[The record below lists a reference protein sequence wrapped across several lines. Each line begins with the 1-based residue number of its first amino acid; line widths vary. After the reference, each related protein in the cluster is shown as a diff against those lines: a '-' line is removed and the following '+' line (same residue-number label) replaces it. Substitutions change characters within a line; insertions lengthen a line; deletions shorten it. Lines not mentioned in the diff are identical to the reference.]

1 MNYQYFFR
9 IAKDLEMKEN
19 SVQVDQTLGLQH
31 CTDCTALHSGK
42 LSAGDEEK
50 KNDFIQI
57 S

>member
-9 IAKDLEMKEN
+9 IAKDLEMKAN